1 MTNESDLQLPILTES
16 NVKLGF
22 YIAIPIIG
30 FFGNGLFVMVIA
42 SKKKLSIPD
51 RFILNLGI
59 SDFCFIVIT
68 IAIFIYSQVNG
79 SYNTLSY
86 CRTVQPLMTVFYF
99 TSIFT
104 ITVIAVHRCSLIT
117 NPHKP
122 KMRKRSAYIWIAS
135 IWISSL
141 VIMLPLSIIAKVEN
155 GVCHENWPSLNHRKA
170 YTLALSILQFLLPF
184 FVIAV
189 AYVRMGIYLW
199 RSVFPQSSLS
209 ETMRKTAQAR
219 RKKNFQIIKTL
230 AMVVI
235 LFALCLLPSQIA
247 WLLLDFGDQ
256 QGLEVALVM
265 FKFSDILDLLHG
277 CVNPIIYGLMAKQFR
292 KEYIRYL
299 SYCSACVRKEVVI
312 IFPKGTK
319 WFS

>member
-1 MTNESDLQLPILTES
+1 M
-16 NVKLGF
+16 
-22 YIAIPIIG
+22 
-30 FFGNGLFVMVIA
+30 
-42 SKKKLSIPD
+42 
-51 RFILNLGI
+51 
-59 SDFCFIVIT
+59 
-68 IAIFIYSQVNG
+68 NG
-79 SYNTLSY
+79 SYNTSSY
-86 CRTVQPLMTVFYF
+86 CRTVQPLVTVFYF

-135 IWISSL
+135 VWISSL

-209 ETMRKTAQAR
+209 ETLRKTAQAR

-235 LFALCLLPSQIA
+235 LFALCLLPGQIA

-265 FKFSDILDLLHG
+265 FKFSDILDLLNG

-299 SYCSACVRKEVVI
+299 SYCYSCVRKEVVI
-312 IFPKGTK
+312 IFSKGTK
-319 WFS
+319 WFT